1 MGLCLKEVAV
11 GVVGA
16 AVGSGGGGGGG
27 NGWFVEGDGV
37 CVVGEVVGDGV

>member
-1 MGLCLKEVAV
+1 MVGWGKGIVAGGAGWVGLCVKDLLV

-27 NGWFVEGDGV
+27 KG
-37 CVVGEVVGDGV
+37 